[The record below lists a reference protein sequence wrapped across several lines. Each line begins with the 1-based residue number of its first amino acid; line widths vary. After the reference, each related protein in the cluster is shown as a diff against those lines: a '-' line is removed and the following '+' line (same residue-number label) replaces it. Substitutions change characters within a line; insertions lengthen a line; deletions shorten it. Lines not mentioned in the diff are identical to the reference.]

1 MIAILTVSHG
11 TSDPQGQRAVSRFAE
26 SVHDAVDADVAAHAF
41 VDVQQPDVP
50 SALAALPADATIVI
64 VPLLLSRGYHL
75 GHDLPE
81 AAAPFGER
89 VIVAPALG
97 PDPRLAEILRR
108 RLHEAGLGRDDR
120 IVLAAA
126 GSSDR
131 AGVDDGL
138 AAGLLL
144 GVACHRP
151 VTVGFL
157 SAAQPPLDIAVG
169 RAAPE
174 GSGRVV
180 AASYLLA
187 PGYFHQLVQ
196 KSAADIVTEPLLRH
210 DRMTDWELVAI
221 ARNRYFSALSDA
233 GVGSSPVA
241 TPRPRARST
250 IDATK
255 P

>member
-11 TSDPQGQRAVSRFAE
+11 TSDSLGQRAVSRFAE
-26 SVHDAVDADVAAHAF
+26 AVHDAVDAEVAAHAF

-50 SALAALPADATIVI
+50 SALAALPAEATVVI

-75 GHDLPE
+75 GHDLRK

-89 VIVAPALG
+89 AIVAGALG
-97 PDPRLAEILRR
+97 PDPRLAQILRR
-108 RLHEAGLGRDDR
+108 RLQEAGLGRDDR

-138 AAGLLL
+138 EAGLLL
-144 GVACHRP
+144 GVACLRP

-157 SAAQPPLDIAVG
+157 SAAQPSLDSAVA
-169 RAAPE
+169 RAAADGP
-174 GSGRVV
+174 GRVV

-187 PGYFHQLVQ
+187 PGYFHRLAQR
-196 KSAADIVTEPLLRH
+196 SAADIVTEPLLH
-210 DRMTDWELVAI
+210 PDRMTDWELVAI

-233 GVGSSPVA
+233 GVPLSDVA
-241 TPRPRARST
+241 TPRRRASST